1 LETQVIIVGAGPVG
15 LTLAIDLGRRGIECV
30 LVEQKAEPQFLPK
43 MERCNARTME
53 IFRRLGLADRIRAA
67 GMPEDVPMDIQIIRS
82 MSEAPIL
89 RLPYPSVAEAR
100 ALTRESH
107 DGSLPL
113 EPYQLISQYTLEPL
127 LLELAEQSPA
137 VTVMRS
143 TTFLEFTKQD
153 DGVRVTVNGA
163 DGLRRTLKAAY
174 LVGCDGGASRVRK
187 QLGIRLEG
195 EGDIARLRQGLFY
208 CEQLYERLPI
218 GNGPS
223 RGRHYL
229 VAGGPP
235 TFMIM
240 QDSTR
245 HWTVHSAVESDDEM
259 RRMFE
264 RIVGVELPYE
274 MLYCGEWRQNLL
286 LAERYG
292 EGRVFLAGDAA
303 HLVIPTGGL
312 GMNTG
317 VGDAVDLAW
326 KLAAALQ
333 GWGGPRLLASYE
345 AERRQIGERVVGA
358 SRYAS
363 LGYRAWLAEVRPEI
377 GDDTPAGSTARAH
390 LAEVANVEQRKSNE
404 MIGAELGYRYVD
416 SPIIDNV
423 PGGPQHDLRAYLPTT
438 WPGARLPHMWLSDGC
453 AIQDR
458 LRSERYTLIDVA
470 GRHNAGPL
478 LAAFEAL
485 GAPLDVLV
493 VADSGLRAVYER
505 DLVLVRPDMHVAWRG
520 DRLPPAVDDLAAKV
534 TGHSNIN
541 RASGSISSH

>member
-1 LETQVIIVGAGPVG
+1 
-15 LTLAIDLGRRGIECV
+15 
-30 LVEQKAEPQFLPK
+30 
-43 MERCNARTME
+43 
-53 IFRRLGLADRIRAA
+53 
-67 GMPEDVPMDIQIIRS
+67 
-82 MSEAPIL
+82 
-89 RLPYPSVAEAR
+89 
-100 ALTRESH
+100 
-107 DGSLPL
+107 
-113 EPYQLISQYTLEPL
+113 
-127 LLELAEQSPA
+127 LAEQSPA

-493 VADSGLRAVYER
+493 VAKSGLRAVYER

>member
-1 LETQVIIVGAGPVG
+1 
-15 LTLAIDLGRRGIECV
+15 
-30 LVEQKAEPQFLPK
+30 
-43 MERCNARTME
+43 
-53 IFRRLGLADRIRAA
+53 
-67 GMPEDVPMDIQIIRS
+67 
-82 MSEAPIL
+82 
-89 RLPYPSVAEAR
+89 
-100 ALTRESH
+100 
-107 DGSLPL
+107 
-113 EPYQLISQYTLEPL
+113 
-127 LLELAEQSPA
+127 
-137 VTVMRS
+137 
-143 TTFLEFTKQD
+143 
-153 DGVRVTVNGA
+153 
-163 DGLRRTLKAAY
+163 
-174 LVGCDGGASRVRK
+174 
-187 QLGIRLEG
+187 
-195 EGDIARLRQGLFY
+195 
-208 CEQLYERLPI
+208 
-218 GNGPS
+218 
-223 RGRHYL
+223 
-229 VAGGPP
+229 
-235 TFMIM
+235 
-240 QDSTR
+240 
-245 HWTVHSAVESDDEM
+245 
-259 RRMFE
+259 
-264 RIVGVELPYE
+264 

-317 VGDAVDLAW
+317 VGDAADLAW

>member
-15 LTLAIDLGRRGIECV
+15 LTLAIDLGKRGIACV

-82 MSEAPIL
+82 MTEPPIL
-89 RLPYPSVAEAR
+89 RLPYPSVAETR
-100 ALTRESH
+100 ALTHESL

-127 LLELAEQSPA
+127 LLEVAEQSPT

-143 TTFLEFTKQD
+143 TTFLEFTEHD
-153 DGVRVTVNGA
+153 DGVRVAVNDA
-163 DGLRRTLKAAY
+163 DGVRRTLQAAY

-218 GNGPS
+218 SNGPS

-235 TFMIM
+235 TLMIM

-264 RIVGVELPYE
+264 RIIGVALPYE
-274 MLYCGEWRQNLL
+274 MLYCAEWRQNLL
-286 LAERYG
+286 LAERYR
-292 EGRVFLAGDAA
+292 EGRVYLAGDAV

-317 VGDAVDLAW
+317 VGDATDLAW
-326 KLAAALQ
+326 KLAATLQ
-333 GWGGPRLLASYE
+333 GWGGPALLPSYE
-345 AERRQIGERVVGA
+345 AERRQVGERVVGA

-363 LGYRAWLAEVRPEI
+363 LGYRTWLAEVRPEI

-438 WPGARLPHMWLSDGC
+438 WPGARLPHMWLADGS

-458 LRSERYTLIDVA
+458 LRSERYTLIDIA
-470 GRHNAGPL
+470 GGHDARPL

-493 VADSGLRAVYER
+493 VADPGLRAVYER
-505 DLVLVRPDMHVAWRG
+505 DLVLVRPDMHVVWRG
-520 DRLPPAVDDLAAKV
+520 DRLPQAVDDLAAKV
-534 TGHSNIN
+534 TGHSTIN
-541 RASGSISSH
+541 RASGSVSSR